1 MRMRVGFPATY
12 RPATGGVEQGFRC
25 RGEAK
30 SYLLTR
36 CGDHA
41 QPNMVYMLSG
51 VELAEAKQISDDHAG
66 RAIRRTTCAFRP
78 AMYATVET

>member
-1 MRMRVGFPATY
+1 
-12 RPATGGVEQGFRC
+12 
-25 RGEAK
+25 
-30 SYLLTR
+30 
-36 CGDHA
+36 
-41 QPNMVYMLSG
+41 MVYMLSG